1 MSHEGEEDLLE
12 YSDNEQEIQIDAS
25 KAAEAGETG
34 AATSATEGDNNNNAA
49 AGDKKGSYV
58 GIHSTGFKDFLLKP
72 ELSRAIIDCGFEHP
86 SEVQQHT
93 IPQSIHGTD
102 VLCQAKSG
110 LGKTAV
116 FVLSTLQQLDP
127 VPGEVAVVVICNA
140 RELAYQIR
148 NEYLRFSKYMPD
160 VKTAVFYGG
169 TPISKDAE
177 L

>member
-34 AATSATEGDNNNNAA
+34 AATSATEGDNNNNTA

-93 IPQSIHGTD
+93 IPQSLQLMLFPTSQSYVKITLSHTSSY
-102 VLCQAKSG
+102 LQS
-110 LGKTAV
+110 KT
-116 FVLSTLQQLDP
+116 
-127 VPGEVAVVVICNA
+127 
-140 RELAYQIR
+140 
-148 NEYLRFSKYMPD
+148 
-160 VKTAVFYGG
+160 
-169 TPISKDAE
+169 
-177 L
+177 